1 MTGLNTLLFGVTAVL
16 IGLNLV
22 LLAGTVYWVVHG
34 LSEKVRESRLA
45 RVYSPVRQRRPA
57 SRY

>member
-1 MTGLNTLLFGVTAVL
+1 MTVLNSLMFGVTAVL

-34 LSEKVRESRLA
+34 LSDKVRERG
-45 RVYSPVRQRRPA
+45 RVRVQSPVRQRRPA